1 MDSKKQIERQYLDV
15 LRCSVDDFPSGSI
28 QTTERPDFL
37 VGSAKPVLGI
47 EFTRIFGRD
56 HTDSPPPKS
65 QDSERDLVAE
75 RAQAIAEDRGIS
87 PVLADVYFDSRLTIG
102 KRDRASIAEQ
112 LVDLVSDNM
121 PALDEH
127 QSLENRH
134 PMRSK
139 LPPQVEAVSVWR
151 FKSLTSHLWQ
161 VGDAGIV
168 TEDFAAHLQQLITDK
183 NAKVSDYRTNC
194 DECWLAIVAD
204 WRGPSGFFEI
214 SDKMSG
220 ESYLTDF
227 DRVYFVE
234 GYSGRVVAL
243 NTYTS
248 AT

>member
-1 MDSKKQIERQYLDV
+1 MDTKKQIERQYLDV
-15 LRCSVDDFPSGSI
+15 LRRSVDDFPSGSI

-37 VGSAKPVLGI
+37 VGSVKPVLGI
-47 EFTRIFGRD
+47 EFTRIFSRGD
-56 HTDSPPPKS
+56 TDSPSPQS
-65 QDSERDLVAE
+65 HDLVAE

-87 PVLADVYFDSRLTIG
+87 PALADVYFDSRLTIG

-112 LVDLVSDNM
+112 IVDLVSANM

-134 PMRSK
+134 PMTSK
-139 LPPQVEAVSVWR
+139 FPAQVKAVSVWR

-168 TEDFAAHLQQLITDK
+168 TEDFASHLQQLVTDK
-183 NAKVSDYRTNC
+183 NAKVPDYRTNC

-204 WRGPSGFFEI
+204 WRGPSVFFEI
-214 SDKMSG
+214 SDKMG
-220 ESYLTDF
+220 RESYLTDF

>member
-1 MDSKKQIERQYLDV
+1 MDTKKQIERQYLDV
-15 LRCSVDDFPSGSI
+15 LRCSINDFPSGSI
-28 QTTERPDFL
+28 KPTERPDFL

-47 EFTRIFGRD
+47 EITRIFSRGD
-56 HTDSPPPKS
+56 TDSLPPQS
-65 QDSERDLVAE
+65 QDSERDIVAE
-75 RAQAIAEDRGIS
+75 RAQTIAEDRGIS
-87 PVLADVYFDSRLTIG
+87 PVLADVYFDSTITIG

-112 LVDLVSDNM
+112 LVDLVSANM
-121 PALDEH
+121 PALHEH

-134 PMRSK
+134 PMTSK
-139 LPPQVEAVSVWR
+139 FPPQVKAVSVWR

-168 TEDFAAHLQQLITDK
+168 TEDFASHLQQLITDK
-183 NAKVSDYRTNC
+183 NAKVPDYRTNC

-243 NTYTS
+243 NTYTR

>member
-1 MDSKKQIERQYLDV
+1 MDTKKQIECQYLDV
-15 LRCSVDDFPSGSI
+15 LRRSVDKFPSGSI
-28 QTTERPDFL
+28 QPTERPDFL

-47 EFTRIFGRD
+47 EFTRIFSRGD
-56 HTDSPPPKS
+56 SDSPSPQS

-75 RAQAIAEDRGIS
+75 RAQALAEDRGIS
-87 PVLADVYFDSRLTIG
+87 TVLADVYFDSTLTIG

-112 LVDLVSDNM
+112 LVDLVSTNM

-134 PMRSK
+134 PITSK
-139 LPPQVEAVSVWR
+139 FPPQVRAVSVWR

-168 TEDFAAHLQQLITDK
+168 TEDFASHLQQLITDK
-183 NAKVSDYRTNC
+183 NTKVRDYRTNC

-220 ESYLTDF
+220 KSYVTDF

-234 GYSGRVVAL
+234 GYSGRVLAL
-243 NTYTS
+243 NTHTN

>member
-1 MDSKKQIERQYLDV
+1 MTSQVVPYKRLNGQTFLSDRPNLF
-15 LRCSVDDFPSGSI
+15 SVSSSPEFSAV
-28 QTTERPDFL
+28 TTP
-37 VGSAKPVLGI
+37 I
-47 EFTRIFGRD
+47 
-56 HTDSPPPKS
+56 HHPPKS

-112 LVDLVSDNM
+112 LVDLVSANM

-134 PMRSK
+134 PMTSK
-139 LPPQVEAVSVWR
+139 FPPQVEAVSVWR